1 MTGLNL
7 EKVVGRGDFFP
18 KGSEVL
24 VLEAHEVRVGDLLI
38 FPFEKTGTGPNTS
51 ITEKRVDTIRVK
63 PIYSAHEKPE
73 LLYEAYC
80 VNEKHPFSIDLHPD
94 EEFLL
99 IRGAS

>member
-1 MTGLNL
+1 MTGLKL
-7 EKVVGRGDFFP
+7 ERVVGGRDFFP
-18 KGSEVL
+18 EGSEVL
-24 VLEAHEVRVGDLLI
+24 VLKAHEVRVGDLLI
-38 FPFEKTGTGPNTS
+38 FPFEDTGNGPNTS
-51 ITEKRVDTIRVK
+51 ISEKRVDTIRVK

-80 VNEKHPFSIDLHPD
+80 VNEKAPFPIDLHPS